1 MRRGTF
7 DLEFVAGDY
16 VDDLYFQIGTMVD
29 PSSPVSDSNP
39 FTPTDLTGWSA
50 RLAAATAEGVA
61 LFSLTSGVEL
71 AINGPTG
78 EVSGFIPTAKSIL
91 ATPVLVRPSA
101 HVYDLTL
108 TDPQGHPRT
117 YIGGRMLVTAG
128 VA

>member
-16 VDDLYFQIGTMVD
+16 VDDLYFQIGTMPD
-29 PSSPVSDSNP
+29 PTQPISDANP
-39 FTPTDLTGWSA
+39 FTPTDITGWSA
-50 RLAAATAEGVA
+50 RLAAATADGTA

-71 AINGPTG
+71 TVNGSTG
-78 EVSGFIPTAKSIL
+78 EVTGFIPSAKSAL
-91 ATPVLVRPSA
+91 ATPVLVRPNA

-108 TDPQGHPRT
+108 TDTQGHART
-117 YIGGRMLVTAG
+117 YVGGRMLVTAG